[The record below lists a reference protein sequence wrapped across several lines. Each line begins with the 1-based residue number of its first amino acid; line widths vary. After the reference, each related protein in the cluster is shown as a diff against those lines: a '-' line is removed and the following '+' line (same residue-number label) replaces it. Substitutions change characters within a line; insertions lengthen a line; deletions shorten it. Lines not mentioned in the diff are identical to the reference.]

1 VKKSTFMVARPRLE
15 MTNDKIDRIGLPP
28 GICHL
33 SLVICHFQEI
43 ADFAG
48 TLQAGG
54 AIGSGVKQHGRR
66 DCEKIVFGT
75 NDIQMAVIVFV
86 KFVEF
91 VAAFSGHEFH
101 ELTRIEFILHSF

>member
-1 VKKSTFMVARPRLE
+1 LLERDTSVQNLTLFRQNRLFPINDHQKNKINIIKGASRPLRS
-15 MTNDKIDRIGLPP
+15 RGL
-28 GICHL
+28 L
-33 SLVICHFQEI
+33 
-43 ADFAG
+43 
-48 TLQAGG
+48 
-54 AIGSGVKQHGRR
+54 GSGVKQHGRR

-86 KFVEF
+86 EF